1 MEKGVPNIL
10 STKIKNYVR
19 IFAEL
24 YFMMYILF
32 SRGQAIDNL
41 FSWGTSSDAQIPKS
55 NGLYILELQIG

>member
-41 FSWGTSSDAQIPKS
+41 FSLGTSSDAQIPKS
-55 NGLYILELQIG
+55 N